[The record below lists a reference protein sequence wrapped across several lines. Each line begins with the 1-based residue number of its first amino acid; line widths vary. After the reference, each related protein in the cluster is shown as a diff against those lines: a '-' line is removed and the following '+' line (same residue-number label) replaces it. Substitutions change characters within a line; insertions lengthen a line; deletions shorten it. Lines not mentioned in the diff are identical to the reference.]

1 MRVVLDTC
9 ILKLATFQRSNNASA
24 LIYELAR
31 HGAIET
37 WASPAML
44 EEYAEVLGDHP
55 EFVAEIFGLCRAS
68 YPLTELHIIR
78 HEPDNR
84 FLECAFA
91 SSADFIIT
99 VNTAP
104 GHFDRKNFQTV
115 GVVTP
120 GEFLNL
126 AEVSR
131 LVTRLDRD

>member
-1 MRVVLDTC
+1 
-9 ILKLATFQRSNNASA
+9 
-24 LIYELAR
+24 
-31 HGAIET
+31 
-37 WASPAML
+37 ML
-44 EEYAEVLGDHP
+44 EEYAEVLG
-55 EFVAEIFGLCRAS
+55 A
-68 YPLTELHIIR
+68 
-78 HEPDNR
+78 R

-91 SSADFIIT
+91 SSVDFIIT

-131 LVTRLDRD
+131 LVARLNAKSRHHEITK